1 MSTTTRT
8 ASEIMTPEVI
18 SVSDSDR
25 VADAAQLLLDAG
37 ISGVPVVD
45 RWGNAVGVF
54 TLVHAAMS
62 RNDADAN
69 GRAEQAR
76 ADLAREDA
84 RADEWFYRLDLVRKL
99 PIPLPAA
106 LASAGIGPTGNGDDD
121 QRVRDVMTPRVH
133 SVRSDCPIAE
143 VTSYLLD
150 RAIHRVFV
158 RDEENKL
165 VGIITSMDLLRVL
178 GDLLDERVATAD

>member
-18 SVSDSDR
+18 SVSDRDR
-25 VADAAQLLLDAG
+25 VRDAVQLLLDAG

-62 RNDADAN
+62 RNDGDEDN
-69 GRAEQAR
+69 KEEQ
-76 ADLAREDA
+76 AREDA

-99 PIPLPAA
+99 PIPM
-106 LASAGIGPTGNGDDD
+106 PTPRGGTDRNDADDD
-121 QRVRDVMTPRVH
+121 QRVGDVMTPRVH
-133 SVRSDCPIAE
+133 SVRADCPIAE

-158 RDEENKL
+158 RDDENKL

-178 GDLLDERVATAD
+178 GDLLDECVATAD